1 MSAKLVDRIQDIPG
15 VAAVSLDLEDPDGG
29 GINVRLEPDADEM
42 EVMER
47 VRALLVAYGV
57 RSQGYPILR
66 VGRTRI
72 TGDRRLGVDVRI
84 TPIKGGARV
93 EVVGNTVR
101 SFRVVPP
108 DPTVI
113 AQGLADAWCQVLGRA
128 PVEIARVSVTGDKTL
143 EVVALDTPV
152 ERTGEADLTDGWTQ
166 ALAVAVGEAIGVI
179 SKGEEAIAANV
190 PSTPW

>member
-1 MSAKLVDRIQDIPG
+1 M
-15 VAAVSLDLEDPDGG
+15 
-29 GINVRLEPDADEM
+29 
-42 EVMER
+42 
-47 VRALLVAYGV
+47 
-57 RSQGYPILR
+57 
-66 VGRTRI
+66 

-128 PVEIARVSVTGDKTL
+128 PVEISRVSVTDDKTL
-143 EVVALDTPV
+143 EVVALDSPI
-152 ERTGEADLTDGWTQ
+152 ERTGEAELSDGWTQ
-166 ALAVAVGEAIGVI
+166 ALALAVGEAIGVI
-179 SKGEEAIAANV
+179 SKAEEVIDTNV
-190 PSTPW
+190 PSTAW